1 MRCDTSKK
9 KPAKIKMNICELK
22 LLFSLSLQALET
34 NRLRT
39 ILTTIGIIIGI
50 ATIIIVLSAG
60 RGLEK
65 FIIKQVEA
73 FGADTIE
80 VEMKIPNVS
89 DTEMMSAMMGGAEV
103 TTLKVDDF
111 EALTELPNIGTY
123 YAGILGQFRS
133 VYRNNDKRTMIFATT
148 AGMAEIDKEMKIAQ
162 GRFFNDREEKAQAK
176 IVVLG
181 ADIKDELFSTENA
194 VGKNIKINQVNFKV
208 IGVTEKRGGAMYFNY
223 DKMIFVPLKTAQKQ
237 LLGVDHV
244 LYGFLQVKDLTKT
257 KETVQDI
264 TSIMRKRHSL
274 PPDNPDKDDFRV
286 TSMQEA
292 MEMVGTVTFGVTLL
306 VLAVAGISLI
316 VGGVGIMNIMY
327 LTVLERTR
335 EIGLRKAL
343 GATNRIIERQFLLET
358 IIITGIGGIIG
369 IIFGGL
375 IVLLIDWI
383 SQGLGYEFSLT
394 ITFDAVL
401 LAISAALL
409 FGVAFGLYPARKAS
423 HLSPVEALRYE

>member
-1 MRCDTSKK
+1 MRFDTNKK
-9 KPAKIKMNICELK
+9 NTAKKRFNLGEFK
-22 LLFSLSLQALET
+22 LLLSLSLQALET

-65 FIIKQVEA
+65 YIIDQVEA

-89 DTEMMSAMMGGAEV
+89 DMEMMSAMMRGAEI
-103 TTLKVDDF
+103 TTLKVEDF
-111 EALTELPNIGTY
+111 EALKELPNIGNY
-123 YAGILGQFRS
+123 YAGILGQFKT
-133 VYRNNDKRTMIFATT
+133 VYRNNSKTAMIYATT
-148 AGMAEIDKEMKIAQ
+148 AGLTEIDKQIKIGQ
-162 GRFFNDREEKAQAK
+162 GRFFNEKEEKSQAK
-176 IVVLG
+176 IAVLG
-181 ADIKDELFSTENA
+181 YDLKEELFGAENA
-194 VGKNIKINQVNFKV
+194 IGKSIKINQVNFKV
-208 IGVTEKRGGAMYFNY
+208 IGVTEKRGGIFYFNY

-244 LYGFLQVKDLTKT
+244 IYGFLQVKDLSKT
-257 KETVQDI
+257 SETVADI

-292 MEMVGTVTFGVTLL
+292 LEMMGVVTFGITLL
-306 VLAVAGISLI
+306 VLAVAGISLV

-343 GATNRIIERQFLLET
+343 GAKNKIIERQFLLET
-358 IIITGIGGIIG
+358 IIITGLGGVAG
-369 IIFGGL
+369 IIFGSIVVVL
-375 IVLLIDWI
+375 IEWV
-383 SQGLGYEFSLT
+383 SGSLGYSFGLT
-394 ITFDAVL
+394 ITLDAVL

-409 FGVAFGLYPARKAS
+409 FGIAFGLYPARKAS

>member
-1 MRCDTSKK
+1 MPLD
-9 KPAKIKMNICELK
+9 MNKNKNKTGFNLGEFK
-22 LLFSLSLQALET
+22 LLLRLSLQALET
-34 NRLRT
+34 NRART
-39 ILTTIGIIIGI
+39 ILTTLGIIIGI

-73 FGADTIE
+73 FGSDTIE

-89 DTEMMSAMMGGAEV
+89 DMEMMSAMMGGAEV

-111 EALTELPNIGTY
+111 EALKEIPNIGNY
-123 YAGILGQFRS
+123 YAGILGQFKS
-133 VYRNNDKRTMIFATT
+133 VYRNNNKRTMIYGIT
-148 AGMAEIDKEMKIAQ
+148 AGIAEIDKELKIEQ

-176 IVVLG
+176 IVVIG
-181 ADIKDELFSTENA
+181 PDIKNELFGDENA
-194 VGKNIKINQVNFKV
+194 VGKSIKINQVSFKV
-208 IGVTEKRGGAMYFNY
+208 IGVTKKRGGMAYFNY

-244 LYGFLQVKDLTKT
+244 LYGFLQVKDTTKT
-257 KETVQDI
+257 KETVEEI

-274 PPDNPDKDDFRV
+274 PPNNPDKDDFRV

-292 MEMVGTVTFGVTLL
+292 MEMVGTVTFGITLL

-343 GATNRIIERQFLLET
+343 GAKNKMIERQFLLET

-369 IIFGGL
+369 IIFGS
-375 IVLLIDWI
+375 IVVMLIDFI
-383 SQGLGYEFSLT
+383 STQLGYAFSLS

-401 LAISAALL
+401 LAISAALI

>member
-1 MRCDTSKK
+1 MNKNTNK
-9 KPAKIKMNICELK
+9 KPVFNLCEFK
-22 LLFSLSLQALET
+22 LLLRLSLQALET
-34 NRLRT
+34 NRGRT
-39 ILTTIGIIIGI
+39 ILTTLGIIIGI

-60 RGLEK
+60 RGLEN

-73 FGADTIE
+73 FGSDTIE
-80 VEMKIPNVS
+80 IEMKIPNVS
-89 DTEMMSAMMGGAEV
+89 DMEMMSAMMGGAEV
-103 TTLKVDDF
+103 TSLKVDDF
-111 EALTELPNIGTY
+111 EALKEIPNVGNY
-123 YAGILGQFRS
+123 YAGILGQFKS
-133 VYRNNDKRTMIFATT
+133 VYRSNNKRTLIYGIT
-148 AGMAEIDKEMKIAQ
+148 AGITEIDKELKIEQ

-181 ADIKDELFSTENA
+181 PDIKDELFGDENA
-194 VGKNIKINQVNFKV
+194 VGKSIKINQVSFKV
-208 IGVTEKRGGAMYFNY
+208 IGVTEKRGGMAYFNY

-244 LYGFLQVKDLTKT
+244 LYGFVQVKDTTKT
-257 KETVQDI
+257 KETVEEI
-264 TSIMRKRHSL
+264 TSIMRKRHGL
-274 PPDNPDKDDFRV
+274 PPNNPDKDDFRV

-292 MEMVGTVTFGVTLL
+292 MEMVGTVTFGITLL

-343 GATNRIIERQFLLET
+343 GAKNKMIERQFLIET

-369 IIFGGL
+369 IIFGS
-375 IVLLIDWI
+375 IVILLIDWI
-383 SQGLGYEFSLT
+383 SIGLGYDFSLT

-401 LAISAALL
+401 LAITAALI
-409 FGVAFGLYPARKAS
+409 FGVLFGLYPARKAS

>member
-1 MRCDTSKK
+1 MRCDTNK
-9 KPAKIKMNICELK
+9 KPVFNFCEFK
-22 LLFSLSLQALET
+22 LLLRLSLQALET
-34 NRLRT
+34 NRGRT
-39 ILTTIGIIIGI
+39 ILTTLGIIIGI

-89 DTEMMSAMMGGAEV
+89 DMEMMSAVMGGAEV
-103 TTLKVDDF
+103 TSLKVDDF
-111 EALTELPNIGTY
+111 EALKELPNIGNY
-123 YAGILGQFRS
+123 YAGILGQFKS
-133 VYRNNDKRTMIFATT
+133 VYRNNNKRAMIYGTT
-148 AGMAEIDKEMKIAQ
+148 AGIAEIDKELKMEQ
-162 GRFFNDREEKAQAK
+162 GRFYNDREEKAQAK

-181 ADIKDELFSTENA
+181 PTIKEELFGNENA
-194 VGKNIKINQVNFKV
+194 IGKSIKINQVSFKV
-208 IGVTEKRGGAMYFNY
+208 IGVTQKRGSAMYFNY

-244 LYGFLQVKDLTKT
+244 LYGFLQVKDTTKS
-257 KETVQDI
+257 KETVLDI
-264 TSIMRKRHSL
+264 TTIMRKRHGL
-274 PPDNPDKDDFRV
+274 PPNNPDKDDFRV

-292 MEMVGTVTFGVTLL
+292 MEMVGTVTFGITLL
-306 VLAVAGISLI
+306 VLAVAGISLV

-343 GATNRIIERQFLLET
+343 GAKNKMIERQFLLET

-369 IIFGGL
+369 IIFGSL
-375 IVLLIDWI
+375 VVLLIDWVTI
-383 SQGLGYEFSLT
+383 KLGYEFSLS
-394 ITFDAVL
+394 ITPDAVI
-401 LAISAALL
+401 LAISAALI

>member
-1 MRCDTSKK
+1 MRCDTNK
-9 KPAKIKMNICELK
+9 KPVFNLCEFK
-22 LLFSLSLQALET
+22 LLLRLSLQALET
-34 NRLRT
+34 NRGRT
-39 ILTTIGIIIGI
+39 ILTTLGIIIGI

-73 FGADTIE
+73 FGSDTIE

-89 DTEMMSAMMGGAEV
+89 DMEMMSAMMGGAEV

-111 EALTELPNIGTY
+111 EALKEIPNVGNY
-123 YAGILGQFRS
+123 YAGILGQFKS
-133 VYRNNDKRTMIFATT
+133 VYRSNNKRTLIYGIT
-148 AGMAEIDKEMKIAQ
+148 AGIAEIDKELKIEQ

-181 ADIKDELFSTENA
+181 PDIKDELFGNENA
-194 VGKNIKINQVNFKV
+194 VGKSIKINQVSFKV
-208 IGVTEKRGGAMYFNY
+208 IGVTEKRGGMAYFNY

-244 LYGFLQVKDLTKT
+244 LYGFLQVKDTLKT
-257 KETVQDI
+257 KETVEEI
-264 TSIMRKRHSL
+264 TSIMRKRHGL
-274 PPDNPDKDDFRV
+274 PPNNPDKDDFRV

-292 MEMVGTVTFGVTLL
+292 MEMVGTVTFGITLL

-343 GATNRIIERQFLLET
+343 GAKNKMIERQFLLET

-369 IIFGGL
+369 IIVGS
-375 IVLLIDWI
+375 IVVLLIDWI
-383 SQGLGYEFSLT
+383 TNKLGYEFSLT
-394 ITFDAVL
+394 ITTDAVV
-401 LAISAALL
+401 LAISAALV
-409 FGVAFGLYPARKAS
+409 FGVLFGLYPARKAS